1 MSQIKIGW
9 GRREISLD
17 EPMSLPGQ
25 AIMRISEKVLDPMYV
40 TALCLEKDGQCV
52 VFMSCDMLSPMG
64 MEGVCDLVK
73 ERIPEF
79 DPAWILPNGTHAH
92 TGGARRKTPEKT
104 PDGKDIYDGK
114 VMRQ

>member
-9 GRREISLD
+9 ARREISLD

-79 DPAWILPNGTHAH
+79 DPAHRLLQSAF
-92 TGGARRKTPEKT
+92 R
-104 PDGKDIYDGK
+104 
-114 VMRQ
+114 